1 MANPFV
7 MQNSDSFRKNKF
19 ENDASIKVIYM
30 LPRG

>member
-1 MANPFV
+1 

-30 LPRG
+30 LPRGW